1 MRKVLIPIVAVLAL
15 LLGFAATTAQDT
27 SPVATDQQHPFVGT
41 WLFDANAED
50 PANAPDVV
58 RVSADGGYIS
68 VNAAGFTSLGVWEP
82 IGERMA
88 IVTVTSTG
96 VDETG
101 APAGTFVL
109 RASAEVDASG
119 EAFTA
124 SYTSEVV
131 DPDGAGTGE
140 AGPTTAS
147 ATRLT
152 PEPMGTPV
160 AGTPAG

>member
-1 MRKVLIPIVAVLAL
+1 MRKALIPIVAVLVL
-15 LLGFAATTAQDT
+15 VLGFAVATAGNT
-27 SPVATDQQHPFVGT
+27 SPVATDQHPFVGT
-41 WLFDANAED
+41 WLFDADAEEPTNAS
-50 PANAPDVV
+50 DVV

-68 VNAAGFTSLGVWEP
+68 VNAAGLTTLGVWEAT
-82 IGERMA
+82 GERTA

-101 APAGTFVL
+101 APAGTFVI
-109 RASAEVDASG
+109 RAAAEVDASG
-119 EAFTA
+119 NAFTA

-131 DPDGAGTGE
+131 DPDGTGTGE
-140 AGPTTAS
+140 AGPTSAT

>member
-15 LLGFAATTAQDT
+15 VLGFAATTAQDA
-27 SPVATDQQHPFVGT
+27 SPVATNQHPFVGT

-58 RVSADGGYIS
+58 RISADGGYIS
-68 VNAAGFTSLGVWEP
+68 VNAAGLTALGVWEP
-82 IGERMA
+82 TGERTA

-119 EAFTA
+119 DAFTV

-131 DPDGAGTGE
+131 DPDGTGTGE
-140 AGPTTAS
+140 AGPTVAA

>member
-1 MRKVLIPIVAVLAL
+1 MRKMLIPIVVALAL
-15 LLGFAATTAQDT
+15 VLGFAATMAQDA
-27 SPVATDQQHPFVGT
+27 SPVATDQHPFVGT

-58 RVSADGGYIS
+58 RVSADGGYIAA
-68 VNAAGFTSLGVWEP
+68 NAAGLTTLGVWEAT
-82 IGERMA
+82 GERTA

-109 RASAEVDASG
+109 RTLAEVNASG
-119 EAFTA
+119 DAFTA

-131 DPDGAGTGE
+131 DPDGTGTGQ
-140 AGPTTAS
+140 AGPTTAT